1 MITERNMVQCFFFRN
16 IGRRTS
22 KKTNNTCITPFY
34 VIPSWFVS
42 SYENIRNLQNRLTF
56 LKFVDIQNK
65 FHFIV
70 VRKTEWNDIESQR
83 IIGYVFWREDVGEST
98 VQAPYTCLLT
108 AFWFYS
114 YSLLLLLQTTI
125 VPTISTST
133 TKQVA
138 VIIEHFFN

>member
-1 MITERNMVQCFFFRN
+1 MLFFFFLG
-16 IGRRTS
+16 ILVAGRVKKRTIPAS
-22 KKTNNTCITPFY
+22 LLPFY
-34 VIPSWFVS
+34 VIPSWFDS

-83 IIGYVFWREDVGEST
+83 IIGYVFWREYVGEST

-114 YSLLLLLQTTI
+114 YSLLLLLLTNGN
-125 VPTISTST
+125 STNDFHVYNQASSSNYRT
-133 TKQVA
+133 
-138 VIIEHFFN
+138 FF